1 MSDDSESG
9 QSVRFREFVTSRDE
23 MRARLHAIELEQAR
37 ISASLMHLPSRVED
51 MTKALQELSSRMA
64 ARGTAHQPG
73 DSSDHIALS
82 LHRALDALPKGG
94 SSGALER
101 LLLLALTAFAS
112 FMAARF
118 FLG

>member
-1 MSDDSESG
+1 MIDEDLG

-37 ISASLMHLPSRVED
+37 ISASLMHLPSRVEE
-51 MTKALQELSSRMA
+51 MTKALQDLSARVVA
-64 ARGTAHQPG
+64 ARQPQPEM
-73 DSSDHIALS
+73 DQASLA
-82 LHRALDALPKGG
+82 LHRALDAMPNRANFGG
-94 SSGALER
+94 FER
-101 LLLLALTAFAS
+101 ILLLALTAFAS

>member
-1 MSDDSESG
+1 MSEEDLG

-37 ISASLMHLPSRVED
+37 ISASLMHLPSRVEE
-51 MTKALQELSSRMA
+51 MTKALQELSSKVSSRPA
-64 ARGTAHQPG
+64 QPVEA
-73 DSSDHIALS
+73 DHMALS
-82 LHRALDALPKGG
+82 LHRALDALPKTNAVGG
-94 SSGALER
+94 FER
-101 LLLLALTAFAS
+101 VLLLALTAFGS

>member
-1 MSDDSESG
+1 MTTEDELG

-51 MTKALQELSSRMA
+51 MTKALQELSAKVS
-64 ARGTAHQPG
+64 ARPPQQEA
-73 DSSDHIALS
+73 DHATLA
-82 LHRALDALPKGG
+82 LHRALDAMPRSSVGG
-94 SSGALER
+94 FER
-101 LLLLALTAFAS
+101 ILLLALTAFGS

>member
-1 MSDDSESG
+1 MNDEEPG

-37 ISASLMHLPSRVED
+37 LSASLMHLPSRVEE
-51 MTKALQELSSRMA
+51 MTKALQELSNKVSSRSA
-64 ARGTAHQPG
+64 PAET
-73 DSSDHIALS
+73 DHAVLS
-82 LHRALDALPKGG
+82 LHRALDAMPKAGSVGG
-94 SSGALER
+94 FER
-101 LLLLALTAFAS
+101 ILLLILTAFGS

>member
-1 MSDDSESG
+1 MTTEDELG

-37 ISASLMHLPSRVED
+37 LSASLMHLPSRVEE
-51 MTKALQELSSRMA
+51 MTKALQELSAKVSTRPA
-64 ARGTAHQPG
+64 PPQET
-73 DSSDHIALS
+73 DHATLA
-82 LHRALDALPKGG
+82 LHRALDAMPRSGG
-94 SSGALER
+94 VGGFER
-101 LLLLALTAFAS
+101 ILLLCMTAFGS